1 MRSTAEKNLRGAAID
16 WGWDQKMG
24 ESWVY
29 FLFFATGLALK
40 CRGNHFCIPLAGRSD
55 SSSAGAGGMR
65 TKGVIYSLS
74 SSCYI
79 PEEQTHGAGFL
90 PQPLWASTCNSVII
104 FFKIYL
110 FSSSAIKP
118 VPSRISAQNQEE
130 FAACASPRELGERCR
145 SQIIP
150 HTGDKHSPNV
160 STWYIQLSWLSGCMD
175 WAPSEFSFK
184 ELKSATLCLFPPET
198 LKPCV
203 HVVAVWGQKSQ

>member
-104 FFKIYL
+104 FFKNL
-110 FSSSAIKP
+110 FIQQFSHQTCPQQDLCPKP
-118 VPSRISAQNQEE
+118 GGICSLCQPQGAGG
-130 FAACASPRELGERCR
+130 AL
-145 SQIIP
+145 QI
-150 HTGDKHSPNV
+150 PNYP
-160 STWYIQLSWLSGCMD
+160 T
-175 WAPSEFSFK
+175 
-184 ELKSATLCLFPPET
+184 
-198 LKPCV
+198 
-203 HVVAVWGQKSQ
+203 HRR